1 MQYSEE
7 ELSTIIKEMLRQV
20 LRVKIETIIPEARIF
35 SDLGAESLDIL
46 DIRFR
51 LEKILGISIAD
62 TEIIDYLGTELS
74 IEEID
79 NAFTVKSMMDYATNK
94 INLQSTV

>member
-1 MQYSEE
+1 MQYTEE
-7 ELSTIIKEMLRQV
+7 ELSVIITEMLRQV

-62 TEIIDYLGTELS
+62 SEIIDYLGTGLS
-74 IEEID
+74 VEEID
-79 NAFTVKSMMDYATNK
+79 NAFTVKSMMDYTTNK
-94 INLQSTV
+94 INLQSAV